1 MASSVPNLNILPSKD
16 YAIQYIR
23 ITSAHVYYNDTY
35 VLLHTVPPSVEATVD
50 RITAVQGDT
59 VTLSCT
65 ATGIPT
71 PTIDW
76 YKNCDVNLC
85 NFTVLAPHC
94 NEHSIRMFYKFPG
107 M

>member
-1 MASSVPNLNILPSKD
+1 MIKVTIV
-16 YAIQYIR
+16 R
-23 ITSAHVYYNDTY
+23 VYYVCTFC
-35 VLLHTVPPSVEATVD
+35 TVPPSVEATVD

-76 YKNCDVNLC
+76 YNIFYTYIYDVMIPSN
-85 NFTVLAPHC
+85 V
-94 NEHSIRMFYKFPG
+94 SIEQKQLHNVYLLN
-107 M
+107 